1 MAQLLNQKGLF
12 DELKFAVG
20 KLGEMIKPPEGKTR
34 QQVWDEY
41 MKDGGKSEAI
51 KEVNRFANR
60 TMDSALLHAPS
71 AAMKSKRTRC
81 SGLAKST

>member
-1 MAQLLNQKGLF
+1 
-12 DELKFAVG
+12 
-20 KLGEMIKPPEGKTR
+20 MIKPPEGKTR

-71 AAMKSKRTRC
+71 AAMKK
-81 SGLAKST
+81 